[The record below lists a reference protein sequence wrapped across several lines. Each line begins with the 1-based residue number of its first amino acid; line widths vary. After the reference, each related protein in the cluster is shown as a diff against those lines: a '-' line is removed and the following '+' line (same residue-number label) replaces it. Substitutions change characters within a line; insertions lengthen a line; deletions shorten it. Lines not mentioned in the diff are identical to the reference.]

1 MASRSPSVSRHD
13 GHDVPAEAPRVAPV
27 EGARVAPTDTS
38 RVLPGEASRI
48 LIVDD
53 SVVARAVIA
62 RMIDASDRF
71 SVVGAVATAAAALAF
86 LARATVDFILLDI
99 EMPGVNGLVA
109 LPDLIAAGQ
118 GAKVLIV
125 SSTTDEG
132 GTAALQALALGA
144 AETLVKPAASG
155 LSGRFGAALVAKL
168 EKLCENPAQLPP
180 AVVVRSASPPPIQAP
195 MQAPTPLP
203 VPRSVQSSAR
213 SGTRASVS
221 EDYDIVAIGASTGGI
236 HALSQMFREVPTG
249 FRLPIVITQ
258 HLPAS
263 FMPYFAAQIALL
275 SGRPCEVAVDRLRI
289 RPGRIIVAP
298 GDAHLKCVK
307 LSDGG
312 AAFRLTHEASTS
324 GCMPS
329 VDPMLASLADV
340 YGARLIA
347 VVLSG
352 MGRDGV
358 EGARR
363 VHELGG
369 CVIAQDQAS
378 SVVWGMPGA
387 VAASGVTD
395 AILPPDAIGRLVASR
410 RRP

>member
-1 MASRSPSVSRHD
+1 MTIRPLPVSRYSDRD
-13 GHDVPAEAPRVAPV
+13 GL
-27 EGARVAPTDTS
+27 DTAQ
-38 RVLPGEASRI
+38 V

-71 SVVGAVATAAAALAF
+71 SVVGAVGNVAAALEF
-86 LARATVDFILLDI
+86 LGRATVDFILLDI
-99 EMPGVNGLVA
+99 QMPGVDGLTALPSLVA
-109 LPDLIAAGQ
+109 AGR

-125 SSTTDEG
+125 SSTADEG
-132 GTAALQALALGA
+132 GAIAVQALALGA
-144 AETLVKPAASG
+144 AETLIKPAAG
-155 LSGRFGAALVAKL
+155 ALSGRFGSMLVAKL
-168 EKLCENPAQLPP
+168 EKLSERPSPMSAAALVRPAP
-180 AVVVRSASPPPIQAP
+180 RSDLRPTPEIDE
-195 MQAPTPLP
+195 APTRPI
-203 VPRSVQSSAR
+203 STSA
-213 SGTRASVS
+213 
-221 EDYDIVAIGASTGGI
+221 DYDIVAIGASTGGI
-236 HALSQMFREVPTG
+236 HALSQMFRALPAG

-275 SGRPCEVAVDRLRI
+275 AGRPCEVAVDRLRI
-289 RPGRIIVAP
+289 RPGRIVIAP

-312 AAFRLTHEASTS
+312 AAFRLTHEPVAS

-329 VDPMLASLADV
+329 VDPMLGSLADV
-340 YGARLIA
+340 YGSRMLAII
-347 VVLSG
+347 LSG
-352 MGRDGV
+352 MGRDGA

-363 VHELGG
+363 VHEVGG
-369 CVIAQDQAS
+369 CVVAQDQQS

-387 VAASGVTD
+387 VAAAGVAD
-395 AILPPDAIGRLVASR
+395 AVLPPDAIGRLVASR

>member
-1 MASRSPSVSRHD
+1 MASSSPPSLKALRSRD
-13 GHDVPAEAPRVAPV
+13 ADRDIADT
-27 EGARVAPTDTS
+27 ARV
-38 RVLPGEASRI
+38 

-62 RMIDASDRF
+62 RLIDASDRF
-71 SVVGAVATAAAALAF
+71 SVVGAVGTANAALEF
-86 LARATVDFILLDI
+86 LGRTTVEFILLDI
-99 EMPGVNGLVA
+99 EMPGIDGLTA
-109 LPDLIAAGQ
+109 LPALIAAGR

-125 SSTTDEG
+125 SSSADDG
-132 GTAALQALALGA
+132 GAATVQALALGA
-144 AETLVKPAASG
+144 AETLEKPSAGA
-155 LSGRFGAALVAKL
+155 LSGRFGSVLVAKL
-168 EKLCENPAQLPP
+168 ERLCEYPAQVPP
-180 AVVVRSASPPPIQAP
+180 AVIVR
-195 MQAPTPLP
+195 P
-203 VPRSVQSSAR
+203 VPVRPVVGVPVAPKT
-213 SGTRASVS
+213 GS

-236 HALSQMFREVPTG
+236 HALSQVFRELPTG

-275 SGRPCEVAVDRLRI
+275 AGRPCEVATDRLRV
-289 RPGRIIVAP
+289 RPGRIIIAP

-312 AAFRLTHEASTS
+312 AAFRLTHEAAAS

-329 VDPMLASLADV
+329 VDPMLATIADV
-340 YGARLIA
+340 YGPRMLAII
-347 VVLSG
+347 LSG
-352 MGRDGV
+352 MGRDGA

-363 VHELGG
+363 VHQLGG
-369 CVIAQDQAS
+369 CVVAQDQAS

-387 VAASGVTD
+387 VASSGVAD
-395 AILPPDAIGRLVASR
+395 AVLPPDAIGRLVATK

>member
-1 MASRSPSVSRHD
+1 MTIRPLPVSRYSDRD
-13 GHDVPAEAPRVAPV
+13 GL
-27 EGARVAPTDTS
+27 DTAQ
-38 RVLPGEASRI
+38 V

-71 SVVGAVATAAAALAF
+71 SVVGAVGNVAAALEF
-86 LARATVDFILLDI
+86 LGRAMVDFILLDI
-99 EMPGVNGLVA
+99 QMPGVDGLTALPSLVA
-109 LPDLIAAGQ
+109 AGR

-125 SSTTDEG
+125 SSTADEG
-132 GTAALQALALGA
+132 GAIAVQALALGA
-144 AETLVKPAASG
+144 AETLIKPAAG
-155 LSGRFGAALVAKL
+155 ALSGRFGSMLVAKL
-168 EKLCENPAQLPP
+168 EKLSERPSPMPAAALVRP
-180 AVVVRSASPPPIQAP
+180 APQSNVRSTRESDE
-195 MQAPTPLP
+195 APT
-203 VPRSVQSSAR
+203 RQISSSA
-213 SGTRASVS
+213 
-221 EDYDIVAIGASTGGI
+221 DYDIVAIGASTGGI
-236 HALSQMFREVPTG
+236 HALSQMFRALPAG

-275 SGRPCEVAVDRLRI
+275 AGRPCEVAVDRLRI
-289 RPGRIIVAP
+289 RPGRIIIAP

-312 AAFRLTHEASTS
+312 AAFRLTHEPVAS

-329 VDPMLASLADV
+329 VDPMLGSLADV
-340 YGARLIA
+340 YGARMLAII
-347 VVLSG
+347 LSG
-352 MGRDGV
+352 MGRDGA

-363 VHELGG
+363 VHEVGG
-369 CVIAQDQAS
+369 CVVAQDQQS

-387 VAASGVTD
+387 VAAAGVAD
-395 AILPPDAIGRLVASR
+395 AVLPPDAIGRLVASR

>member
-1 MASRSPSVSRHD
+1 MRPLPVSRYSDRD
-13 GHDVPAEAPRVAPV
+13 GL
-27 EGARVAPTDTS
+27 DTAQ
-38 RVLPGEASRI
+38 V

-71 SVVGAVATAAAALAF
+71 SVVGAVGNVAAALEF
-86 LARATVDFILLDI
+86 LGRAMVDFILLDI
-99 EMPGVNGLVA
+99 QMPGVDGLTALPSLVA
-109 LPDLIAAGQ
+109 AGR

-125 SSTTDEG
+125 SSTADEG
-132 GTAALQALALGA
+132 GAIAVQALALGA
-144 AETLVKPAASG
+144 AETLIKPAAG
-155 LSGRFGAALVAKL
+155 ALSGRFGSMLVAKL
-168 EKLCENPAQLPP
+168 EKLSERPSPMPAAALVRP
-180 AVVVRSASPPPIQAP
+180 APQSNVRSTRESDE
-195 MQAPTPLP
+195 APT
-203 VPRSVQSSAR
+203 RQISSSA
-213 SGTRASVS
+213 
-221 EDYDIVAIGASTGGI
+221 DYDIVAIGASTGGI
-236 HALSQMFREVPTG
+236 HALSQMFRALPAG

-275 SGRPCEVAVDRLRI
+275 AGRPCEVAVDRLRI
-289 RPGRIIVAP
+289 RPGRIIIAP

-312 AAFRLTHEASTS
+312 AAFRLTHEPVAS

-329 VDPMLASLADV
+329 VDPMLGSLADV
-340 YGARLIA
+340 YGARMLAII
-347 VVLSG
+347 LSG
-352 MGRDGV
+352 MGRDGA

-363 VHELGG
+363 VHEVGG
-369 CVIAQDQAS
+369 CVVAQDQQS

-387 VAASGVTD
+387 VAAAGVAD
-395 AILPPDAIGRLVASR
+395 AVLPPDAIGRLVASR